1 MSITH
6 VGTFLR
12 RPLHDVKLPNAT
24 FCEGPRTHGDEVLLL
39 DRDAVLK
46 IQIPEISSPFLIYKT
61 LHKDHEDLN

>member
-6 VGTFLR
+6 VCTFLR

-46 IQIPEISSPFLIYKT
+46 IQIPEMFTESRFVPTAYVYIVK
-61 LHKDHEDLN
+61 

>member
-6 VGTFLR
+6 VCTFLR
-12 RPLHDVKLPNAT
+12 RPLHDVNLPSAT

-46 IQIPEISSPFLIYKT
+46 IQIPEISSSFF
-61 LHKDHEDLN
+61 DLQNAT

>member
-6 VGTFLR
+6 VCTFLR

-24 FCEGPRTHGDEVLLL
+24 FCEGPRTNGDELLLL

-46 IQIPEISSPFLIYKT
+46 LQISEFSFPFFNLQNAT
-61 LHKDHEDLN
+61 LGP